1 MSSGGAYSAAGN
13 GNRCFPEA
21 LNPGPAGRRWRV
33 LHACERARDVLPLVE
48 GQIAAGMRPYI
59 VTPQGAGSAELY
71 LAGHG
76 QDHARALSL
85 LRSWQDVRNW
95 RKSILDCEPESC
107 ADLVHTH
114 SFAAGMAGVRSFGC
128 VVYDVAACI
137 DELAISTAQ
146 AEAGSW
152 MGRSFRV
159 AEQFVLSRAS
169 AVVVHSNLMKQA
181 AVERSA
187 PAEDIFVIPDPLPE
201 SEDPSYGS
209 GGSDFLSQRFG
220 FSTEMVA
227 IYAPELVPAE
237 AKEIPAS
244 SRALLES
251 FSLSAAELPELRL
264 LTIAPAELR
273 GTLLQLAASLG
284 IRDRICLAES
294 PDHLALMQS
303 AHVVIAPGEVPKDP
317 VLARQPN
324 PAALQALQNGAAL
337 LAADAPRNRDAS
349 PDGQGC
355 LWFDPKQVRDLASR
369 ITFLACNPEFR
380 RELGASGRRFI
391 LETRSSA
398 TVGKKYAEVY
408 RHAAARRRST
418 GIGRGTVSLQPAA
431 NWGA

>member
-1 MSSGGAYSAAGN
+1 MNSGGAFPAN
-13 GNRCFPEA
+13 GSHEA
-21 LNPGPAGRRWRV
+21 LNSSRRWRV
-33 LHACERARDVLPLVE
+33 VHACERARDVLPLVE

-59 VTPQGAGSAELY
+59 VTPQGAGSAEMY
-71 LAGHG
+71 LAGHA

-95 RKSILDCEPESC
+95 RKSILDCDPETC
-107 ADLVHTH
+107 ADVVHAH

-128 VVYDVAACI
+128 VVYDVDACI
-137 DELAISTAQ
+137 EELAISTGQ

-187 PAEDIFVIPDPLPE
+187 PANDVFVIPDPLLEIEEPVSPLRSSNILFE
-201 SEDPSYGS
+201 
-209 GGSDFLSQRFG
+209 LFG
-220 FSTEMVA
+220 FSQEIVA
-227 IYAPELVPAE
+227 VYAPELVAPE
-237 AKEIPAS
+237 ASEIPAAAI
-244 SRALLES
+244 ALLQS
-251 FSLSAAELPELRL
+251 FSLAAAEVPQLRL

-273 GTLLQLAASLG
+273 EKLLALAVTFG
-284 IRDRICLAES
+284 IRDKLFFAD
-294 PDHLALMQS
+294 PADHAALMQA
-303 AHVVIAPGEVPKDP
+303 AHVVIAAGEPPKDP
-317 VLARQPN
+317 VLARKPN
-324 PAALQALQNGAAL
+324 HSALEALQNGTAL
-337 LAADAPRNRDAS
+337 LAADVPLNREAS

-355 LWFDPKQVRDLASR
+355 LWFDPQHPRDLSAR
-369 ITFLACNPEFR
+369 LTFLAGNADFR

-391 LETRSSA
+391 IETRSSTA
-398 TVGKKYAEVY
+398 VGKKYSEVY

-418 GIGRGTVSLQPAA
+418 GIGTGMVSLQPAA